1 MRLELWHEK
10 SVSSVKRLSSLN
22 APLFLAQLHYVKL
35 CLSSCGQEEPRC
47 LCEFRNKKINL
58 FNRRVFVCVLRKY
71 ARGARTYPN
80 SRISD

>member
-1 MRLELWHEK
+1 MAREERELRE
-10 SVSSVKRLSSLN
+10 
-22 APLFLAQLHYVKL
+22 AAQLPECAAFPCAAALRQTL